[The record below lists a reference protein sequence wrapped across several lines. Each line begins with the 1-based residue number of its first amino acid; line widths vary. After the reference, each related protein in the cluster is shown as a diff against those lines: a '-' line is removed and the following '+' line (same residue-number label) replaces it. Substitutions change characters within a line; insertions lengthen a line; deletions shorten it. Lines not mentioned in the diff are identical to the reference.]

1 MIKQFVG
8 GVSGKKVSEAV
19 AVSSVEHVGTAA
31 ARGGGS
37 RPRRECDSGNPR
49 GARVACENPG
59 RVSLGACRSLGT
71 PRVGRRAWRIIR
83 GCF

>member
-1 MIKQFVG
+1 M
-8 GVSGKKVSEAV
+8 VSREKVSEAV

-49 GARVACENPG
+49 GARVAWENLAE
-59 RVSLGACRSLGT
+59 RIEVNAQSGT
-71 PRVGRRAWRIIR
+71 ASVPAATQGWWRWWNIKL
-83 GCF
+83 CNF

>member
-1 MIKQFVG
+1 MIKQSVG
-8 GVSGKKVSEAV
+8 GVSGK
-19 AVSSVEHVGTAA
+19 SVRSRSRLVGRT
-31 ARGGGS
+31 RGHRRCS
-37 RPRRECDSGNPR
+37 RRGIAPAPRVRFGKPR